1 MADVRESAVRYLNV
15 KPRTRKQVM
24 QYLKR
29 KGFEDGEIKDT
40 VDELEAR
47 RYINDLDYSIMYFEY
62 GFEKGRGISR
72 IKRELAEK
80 GVPTDIISA
89 AFDELDDVPDQYSEA
104 QNADRDRYGRTRL
117 RRDAKAPGE
126 NRQEAGIARF
136 FTGYS
141 VQDNQRAAQIAGRS
155 RTPDAASWRM
165 PAGCIT
171 TSAAHRG
178 NRRVSRAG
186 GREGV

>member
-15 KPRTRKQVM
+15 KPRTRQQVM

-104 QNADRDRYGRTRL
+104 QKIADSMLIGIDTEELDYEGMRKLQAKIGRRL
-117 RRDAKAPGE
+117 ASRG
-126 NRQEAGIARF
+126 F
-136 FTGYS
+136 S
-141 VQDNQRAAQIAGRS
+141 QDIVYRIINGLRK
-155 RTPDAASWRM
+155 
-165 PAGCIT
+165 
-171 TSAAHRG
+171 
-178 NRRVSRAG
+178 
-186 GREGV
+186 

>member
-15 KPRTRKQVM
+15 KPRTRQQVM

-104 QNADRDRYGRTRL
+104 QKIADSMLIGIDTEELDYDGMRRL
-117 RRDAKAPGE
+117 QA
-126 NRQEAGIARF
+126 
-136 FTGYS
+136 
-141 VQDNQRAAQIAGRS
+141 
-155 RTPDAASWRM
+155 
-165 PAGCIT
+165 
-171 TSAAHRG
+171 
-178 NRRVSRAG
+178 
-186 GREGV
+186 

>member
-15 KPRTRKQVM
+15 KPRTRRQVV

-29 KGFEDGEIKDT
+29 KGFDDGEIKET

-80 GVPTDIISA
+80 GVPSDTISA
-89 AFDELDDVPDQYSEA
+89 AFDELDDIPDQYSEA
-104 QNADRDRYGRTRL
+104 QKIADRILIGIDTEALDYDGMRRLQAKIGRRL
-117 RRDAKAPGE
+117 A
-126 NRQEAGIARF
+126 ARGF
-136 FTGYS
+136 S
-141 VQDNQRAAQIAGRS
+141 QDIVYKIINGLRK
-155 RTPDAASWRM
+155 
-165 PAGCIT
+165 
-171 TSAAHRG
+171 
-178 NRRVSRAG
+178 
-186 GREGV
+186 

>member
-15 KPRTRKQVM
+15 KPRTRQQVM

-29 KGFEDGEIKDT
+29 KGFEDVEIKDT

-89 AFDELDDVPDQYSEA
+89 AFDELDDVPDQYS
-104 QNADRDRYGRTRL
+104 
-117 RRDAKAPGE
+117 
-126 NRQEAGIARF
+126 
-136 FTGYS
+136 
-141 VQDNQRAAQIAGRS
+141 
-155 RTPDAASWRM
+155 
-165 PAGCIT
+165 
-171 TSAAHRG
+171 
-178 NRRVSRAG
+178 
-186 GREGV
+186 